1 MVDGFG
7 KNNDRSKGT
16 NDSESLFGRDVSDT
30 FNSENGDDI
39 IKDFSTS
46 DDMFIF
52 KKGDGNDVIFD
63 KGGNDRII
71 FDESVIKEDIKY
83 SKSKDLNSLII
94 SYSDTDSIMID
105 QFFNPYFNYIFQI
118 ENIELSDGTVL
129 DLVSEVNLE
138 ETDNEIIFN
147 SQTIE
152 LNEDTSYENT
162 IILAGNIEDVTYKIL
177 ENTSNGSFTLNSDGT
192 YTYVPNSNYSGTD
205 IITLSVT
212 NKYGETATSTLTF
225 DVLEINDA
233 PEIEVITEVVTK
245 EDAVVITGQIEASD
259 VDVNAVLTFSTTQVV
274 PGFTLN
280 SDGSYS
286 FDSSVEEYQSLSQWD
301 VKEIIIS
308 VSVSDE
314 NNAVDT
320 KDLVIKVEG
329 TNDTPI
335 ATADVG
341 SVEEN
346 GTLTLS
352 AIEVLSNDVDVD
364 SNDVL
369 TITKVLAPTN
379 KGNASLDDNGDVVFT
394 TGNDFDYLAVGEVEE
409 VVLSYEISD
418 DKGASSS
425 STITVT
431 VTGTNDAPVITNP
444 YEKSILR
451 QEIVKEGKIEVLDI
465 DGDVLTFSVLETPK
479 HGELA
484 VDQEGNWIYNID
496 TTYKGLDF
504 AKILINDGNG
514 GKVVKTI
521 NFDIQNKPI
530 NGNNWSNYIFS
541 SYNEKDIIN
550 GLGGND
556 YIYVINN
563 KDNMIFAGDGKDTI
577 NAGSG
582 NELLDGGS
590 GDDRI
595 YSSYGDDYLEGSY
608 GNDTYIFNLGDGHD
622 TIYDYERYQE
632 ISNDKIVLSGAINL
646 EDIDF
651 IRINNDLL
659 ISIDENNSINI
670 QNWYAH
676 SDSYKIEKI
685 EKIELTDS
693 GLSLGIEEIES
704 FSKIV
709 GNNYN
714 NRIKGS
720 NDNDRI
726 YGFAG
731 NDTIDAY
738 SGNDFI
744 VGGIGDDRLYGS
756 YGEDT
761 YFFSKGDGMDYIY
774 DYGYDMDTIKFDET
788 VNKEDIIFFNKSR
801 DLILDYGVSDSILI
815 KKQKYSYNSI
825 EKVELS
831 DGSYLSI

>member
-1 MVDGFG
+1 
-7 KNNDRSKGT
+7 
-16 NDSESLFGRDVSDT
+16 
-30 FNSENGDDI
+30 
-39 IKDFSTS
+39 
-46 DDMFIF
+46 
-52 KKGDGNDVIFD
+52 
-63 KGGNDRII
+63 
-71 FDESVIKEDIKY
+71 
-83 SKSKDLNSLII
+83 
-94 SYSDTDSIMID
+94 
-105 QFFNPYFNYIFQI
+105 
-118 ENIELSDGTVL
+118 
-129 DLVSEVNLE
+129 
-138 ETDNEIIFN
+138 
-147 SQTIE
+147 
-152 LNEDTSYENT
+152 NEDNIYENT
-162 IILAGNIEDVTYKIL
+162 IILDGNIEDVTYEIL

-192 YTYVPNSNYSGTD
+192 YSYVPNSNYSGMD
-205 IITLSVT
+205 IVTLLVT

-225 DVLEINDA
+225 DILEINDA

-274 PGFTLN
+274 AGFTLN

-286 FDSSVEEYQSLSQWD
+286 FDSSVEEYQSLSQGD
-301 VKEIIIS
+301 IKEIVIP

-346 GTLTLS
+346 GILTLS

-369 TITKVLAPTN
+369 TITKISAPTN
-379 KGNASLDDNGDVVFT
+379 KGNASLDDNGDVVFN
-394 TGNDFDYLAVGEVEE
+394 TGKDFDYLAVGEVEE
-409 VVLSYEISD
+409 VVLNYEISD

-425 STITVT
+425 STIIVTVTGINDAPEIEVITEVVTKEDAVVITGQIEASDVDVNAVLTFSTTQVVAGFTLNSDGSYSFDSSVEEYQSLSQGDIKEIVIPVSVSDENNAVDTKDLVIKVEGTNDTPIATADVGSVEENGILTLSAIEVLSNDVDVDSNDVLTITKISAPTNKGNASLDDNGDVVFNTGKDFDYLAVGEVEEVVLNYEISDDKGASSSSTIIVT
-431 VTGTNDAPVITNP
+431 VTGTNDVPVITNP

-465 DGDVLTFSVLETPK
+465 DGDVLTFSVLEIPK
-479 HGELA
+479 HGELV

-514 GKVVKTI
+514 GEVVKTI

-563 KDNMIFAGDGKDTI
+563 KDNMIFAGDGRDTI

-595 YSSYGDDYLEGSY
+595 YSSYGDDLIIGNTGNDYLEGSY

-622 TIYDYERYQE
+622 TIYDYEGSYE
-632 ISNDKIVLSGAINL
+632 VSNDKIVLSGVINL
-646 EDIDF
+646 EDINF
-651 IRINNDLL
+651 IRIDNDLL

-685 EKIELTDS
+685 ELTDS
-693 GLSLGIEEIES
+693 GLILGIEEIES

-709 GNNYN
+709 GY
-714 NRIKGS
+714 RPTKG
-720 NDNDRI
+720 
-726 YGFAG
+726 
-731 NDTIDAY
+731 
-738 SGNDFI
+738 
-744 VGGIGDDRLYGS
+744 
-756 YGEDT
+756 
-761 YFFSKGDGMDYIY
+761 FF
-774 DYGYDMDTIKFDET
+774 F
-788 VNKEDIIFFNKSR
+788 
-801 DLILDYGVSDSILI
+801 
-815 KKQKYSYNSI
+815 QQ
-825 EKVELS
+825 
-831 DGSYLSI
+831 YLN